1 MNTMNTMMR
10 MMKQKKR
17 ISIIS
22 KSLQEKVELYKK
34 TYFNFL
40 EFALINRFTFQV
52 TDGFDGLENMTW
64 EDDGFEK

>member
-40 EFALINRFTFQV
+40 EFALINRCTFQV
-52 TDGFDGLENMTW
+52 TDGFDGLENMVW